1 MKKNNKGFT
10 LVEII
15 VVLVILAILAAIAIP
30 TVLGY
35 VDDAKEARE
44 LAKLRESLIAA
55 QVTFVKSAASGES
68 GQSESNDSNDSNEH
82 PVNRFLTDNQAK
94 DLVKGLETEPYIL
107 MYGTGDPDVY
117 GATSSEASKVYC
129 IVYQK
134 DRKSKPWFYDGKK
147 WSHRYLWKTKGNGY
161 DPSRAMY
168 VKTNDNKNYH
178 NYMRDVKDNRGN
190 EDTAVSIYYAYV
202 KGKRVYTTKPDV
214 DFWDSLKKVSE

>member
-1 MKKNNKGFT
+1 MKKNKKGFT

-55 QVTFVKSAASGES
+55 QVTFVKSAASGEN
-68 GQSESNDSNDSNEH
+68 GQSENIGEKKE
-82 PVNRFLTDNQAK
+82 PANRFLTDNQAK

-134 DRKSKPWFYDGKK
+134 DSKSKPWFYDGKK
-147 WSHRYLWKTKGNGY
+147 WSHRYLWKTDGNGY
-161 DPSRAMY
+161 DSSRAMY

-178 NYMRDVKDNRGN
+178 NYMRDVKDNSGTD
-190 EDTAVSIYYAYV
+190 DTAVSIYYAYV
-202 KGKRVYTTKPDV
+202 KGNRVYTTKPDV

>member
-1 MKKNNKGFT
+1 MKKNKKGFT

-55 QVTFVKSAASGES
+55 QVTFVKSAASGEN
-68 GQSESNDSNDSNEH
+68 GQSESIGGKKE
-82 PVNRFLTDNQAK
+82 PANRFLTENQAK

-117 GATSSEASKVYC
+117 GATSSEVSKVYC

-134 DRKSKPWFYDGKK
+134 DNKSKPWFYDGKK
-147 WSHRYLWKTKGNGY
+147 WSHRYLWRTNGNGY
-161 DPSRAMY
+161 DTSRAMY
-168 VKTNDNKNYH
+168 VEKKDGDGKH
-178 NYMRDVKDNRGN
+178 RNYMRAGSDNRK
-190 EDTAVSIYYAYV
+190 EDIAVSIYYAYV
-202 KGKRVYTTKPDV
+202 KGQRVYTTKPDV
-214 DFWDSLKKVSE
+214 YFWDSLKKASE